1 MSRPTFVSC
10 RRLVTSSFLSVAA
23 LVAVVGCD
31 DSAEFAGPEINPDA
45 EAEFVFA
52 NRGEVTQLDPNQMS
66 WMQDIRIAQ
75 GMWEGIYRLDAA
87 TLEPVLGVGESVEH
101 SEDFKTW
108 TITLKDNAKWNN
120 GDPVVAGDFIF
131 AWKRHLHEAG
141 YYSYLVE
148 KYIVGAKEYSET
160 YREGGPDM
168 ADESMLGMRAI
179 DDRTLEV
186 NLTRPVA
193 FFPDLLTF
201 TVYWPM
207 HEASMEPFKE
217 VDDKGRVTYADN
229 WWQPT
234 ADGPVTNGAYKLDRN
249 DQKQGQTLVM
259 NEHYW
264 DAENVKSRT
273 VRSISPIEHNL
284 AFQRYENG
292 LIDWLTDIP
301 GQFAY
306 DMRQSGRDD
315 LLVGPAFGTYFWSFN
330 TDPQLADG
338 TDNPIS
344 DVLVRKA
351 LSAAVDKQ
359 EIVDTIVR
367 MDQMVATTF
376 IPQNANY
383 FDGYNHP
390 TGIDYD
396 VEQAKKWLAE
406 AGYPNG
412 EGFPRL
418 KLFYNTGTG
427 DHEQIA
433 QNLAR
438 QWREKLGIE
447 FDLDP
452 VEMAQFK
459 VRYKPEYAETDEMRA
474 IAGDGLRAGEF
485 AISRGS
491 WYGDYMDVTT
501 FTDMFMPDSLNNT
514 PGWVSEE
521 YARLCNEAAQT
532 IDPQA
537 RLDLYAQAEQLL
549 IDEAVIMPIYHYVNT
564 FIKNPAVDG
573 IPMNPRNMVML
584 KAVETPRSTG
594 PGASNGNDGAA
605 ADAE

>member
-1 MSRPTFVSC
+1 MSRPTFLSSLGTC
-10 RRLVTSSFLSVAA
+10 RQFVLLGLLS
-23 LVAVVGCD
+23 AVVLTGIGCED
-31 DSAEFAGPEINPDA
+31 EKP

-75 GMWEGIYRLDAA
+75 GMYEGIFRLDAA
-87 TLEPVLGVGESVEH
+87 TLEPILGVGAGVEH

-131 AWKRHLHEAG
+131 AWTRNLREAG

-148 KYIVGAKEYSET
+148 KYVVGAKEYAEA
-160 YREGGPDM
+160 YRAEGPS
-168 ADESMLGMRAI
+168 AVDESTLGMRAI
-179 DDRTLEV
+179 DDLTLEV

-201 TVYWPM
+201 TVYWPL

-217 VDDKGRVTYADN
+217 VDDKGRVTYADK

-234 ADGPVTNGAYKLDRN
+234 ADGPVTNGAYKLVRN
-249 DQKQGQTLVM
+249 DQKQGQTLAM

-264 DAENVKSRT
+264 DAANTKSRT

-284 AFQRYENG
+284 AYQRYEKG

-306 DMRQSGRDD
+306 DMKQAGRDD

-330 TDPQLADG
+330 TDPKLGDG
-338 TDNPIS
+338 SDNPIS
-344 DVLVRKA
+344 NVLVRKA

-359 EIVDTIVR
+359 EIIDTIVR

-376 IPQNANY
+376 IPRNGDY
-383 FDGYNHP
+383 FPGYNHP
-390 TGIDYD
+390 VGIDYD
-396 VEQAKKWLAE
+396 VEQAKAWLAE
-406 AGYPNG
+406 AGYPDG

-438 QWREKLGIE
+438 QWRQKLGIE

-459 VRYKPEYAETDEMRA
+459 VRYKPEYAETDEARA
-474 IAGDGLRAGEF
+474 IAGDGLKAGDF

-514 PGWVSEE
+514 PGWVNQE
-521 YARLCNEAAQT
+521 YARLCNEAAQQV
-532 IDPQA
+532 DQQK
-537 RLDLYAQAEQLL
+537 RLDLYAEAEQLL
-549 IDEAVIMPIYHYVNT
+549 VDEAIILPLYHYVNT
-564 FIKNPAVDG
+564 FIKNPAVEG

-594 PGASNGNDGAA
+594 PGVGVMN
-605 ADAE
+605 EE